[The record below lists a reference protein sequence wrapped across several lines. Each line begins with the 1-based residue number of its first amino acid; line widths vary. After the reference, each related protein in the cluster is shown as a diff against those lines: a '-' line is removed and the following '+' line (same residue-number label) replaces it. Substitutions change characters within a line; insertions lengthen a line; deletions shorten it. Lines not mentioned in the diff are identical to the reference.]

1 MVQVAIQEPKLTV
14 NIELLEPKNG
24 VWLSPDG
31 DMHVAG
37 EESRFTF
44 PGSWSAQY
52 LHHWFSTHAST
63 HFCDEKM
70 PLNSLPN
77 PFEDFPPPAI
87 PYLPSFE
94 EATAFG
100 GGTLRLPTYRASYIR
115 RYHPYIRWT
124 RAPPRIVSLNFHD
137 VFGVSSVL
145 TSQQVYYTV
154 NPRLTIAELVQSQQ
168 HGEVAGA
175 AARLEA
181 DMLRVVQ
188 SQLQILVKDAIN
200 DSGEL
205 ERHNEDSK

>member
-1 MVQVAIQEPKLTV
+1 MQ
-14 NIELLEPKNG
+14 
-24 VWLSPDG
+24 
-31 DMHVAG
+31 VAG

-94 EATAFG
+94 EATSVG

-124 RAPPRIVSLNFHD
+124 KAPPRI
-137 VFGVSSVL
+137 
-145 TSQQVYYTV
+145 VYYTV

-168 HGEVAGA
+168 HEEVAWA
-175 AARLEA
+175 AARLQA

-188 SQLQILVKDAIN
+188 SQLQILVKDTSS
-200 DSGEL
+200 DSGEPGSYSQ
-205 ERHNEDSK
+205 DSK